1 MVGTARMIR
10 NCSVERT
17 LAIVSDTW
25 TFLVLREFYL
35 GAHRFDQIQKV
46 LGVPRSTLSNRLGSL
61 ADYDVIVRIPDPHRS
76 NRHEYR
82 LTPRG
87 RELYLVMLSLLRF
100 GDKHLHGGKPVPL
113 KLTHKLCGE
122 AFQPDTACSACGEN
136 VVATE
141 VRFRDGPGAGLS
153 PAPLQTQRRRRG
165 EPGAF
170 ERNRPSSVSRTLEII
185 ADRWTFLILRE
196 LFLGSR
202 RFDQFAVQLGVA
214 SGALATRLNRLTK
227 AGIIRRSKYQD
238 LPERFEYRL
247 TAIGRDLYLPMIQML
262 HWGDRWLGYPS
273 PMILT
278 HQTCGGD
285 FVPHIVCS
293 CCRKDITAQDVRYD
307 LSYALSLPDTEA
319 SALTPQSTMLNSSSP
334 NERAKLES
342 KPVEP
347 TIGSSRRRRATR

>member
-1 MVGTARMIR
+1 MAEAARMIR

-61 ADYDVIVRIPDPHRS
+61 ADYDVIVRIPDPQRS
-76 NRHEYR
+76 GRHEYR

-100 GDKHLHGGKPVPL
+100 GDKHLHGGQPVPL
-113 KLTHKLCGE
+113 QLTHKLCGQT
-122 AFQPDTACSACGEN
+122 FQPETACSACGEEI
-136 VVATE
+136 VATE
-141 VRFRDGPGAGLS
+141 VSFRDGPGAGLS
-153 PAPLQTQRRRRG
+153 PAPPPTQRRRRG
-165 EPGAF
+165 EPGSF
-170 ERNRPSSVSRTLEII
+170 ERGRPSSVSRTLEII

-202 RFDQFAVQLGVA
+202 RYDRFAAELGVSSA
-214 SGALATRLNRLTK
+214 VLAARLGRLTS
-227 AGIIRRSKYQD
+227 AGIIRKSKYQD
-238 LPERFEYRL
+238 LPERYEYRL
-247 TAIGRDLYLPMIQML
+247 TEMGRDLYLPMIQML
-262 HWGDRWLGYPS
+262 HWGDKWLGYPA

-278 HQTCGGD
+278 HERCGRD
-285 FVPHIVCS
+285 FHARIVCS
-293 CCRKDITAQDVRYD
+293 CCREDITAQDVRYT
-307 LSYALSLPDTEA
+307 LGYELAPSGR
-319 SALTPQSTMLNSSSP
+319 LTPEKTIVKSSSP
-334 NERAKLES
+334 KARAKLES